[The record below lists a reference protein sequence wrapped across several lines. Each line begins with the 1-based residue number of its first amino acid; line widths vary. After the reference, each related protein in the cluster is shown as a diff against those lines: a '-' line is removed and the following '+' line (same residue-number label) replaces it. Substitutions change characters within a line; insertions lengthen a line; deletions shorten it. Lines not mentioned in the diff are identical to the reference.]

1 MNDAPIPPKR
11 PSGAGEGTPLQKALE
26 KFQALPT
33 AGKLAVVGGGLLL
46 SVLAFGGRGGN
57 NQATGSPTLAAPDAG
72 QPLSGEVSPSS
83 AFTGL
88 QTDRQQVM
96 QSVFE
101 QNRREMTDLRQ
112 KMEGDFATR
121 DAALNQALQQSAE
134 LQRQMQQM
142 MADFTAEIKNMQAE
156 SSRDRERLGQVADQQ
171 KQMELNAPVGSAGA
185 PSPVVNQ
192 QSNMKQSNLYLGP
205 PPGGVNNG
213 GLSGAVNQ
221 VEGRLRGIG
230 SGDLP
235 PSEAAN
241 EPDELPFVPPLG
253 FVKATLLNGVD
264 ALVGGQGIPALARIK
279 GNYTTAMSSQVQLDG
294 CMVMIEFNGDAS
306 TERAVGKPARMTCV
320 YPDRGAATY
329 ELSGYV
335 VDANDG
341 IIGVPGVYYEGDPT
355 RITASILADFAAGIG
370 QIAAQNQRTTTT
382 NADGVQTSSV
392 TGSDVKAEI
401 AGGADK
407 MLSSLSDYLKQKV
420 DKVQPFVRLD
430 ATREVH
436 LVLLNGTEL
445 RSEGSPWTLLFD
457 ASGADRKSAPQGRR
471 PSQAPGNPGQ
481 GG

>member
-1 MNDAPIPPKR
+1 
-11 PSGAGEGTPLQKALE
+11 
-26 KFQALPT
+26 
-33 AGKLAVVGGGLLL
+33 
-46 SVLAFGGRGGN
+46 
-57 NQATGSPTLAAPDAG
+57 
-72 QPLSGEVSPSS
+72 
-83 AFTGL
+83 
-88 QTDRQQVM
+88 
-96 QSVFE
+96 
-101 QNRREMTDLRQ
+101 
-112 KMEGDFATR
+112 
-121 DAALNQALQQSAE
+121 
-134 LQRQMQQM
+134 
-142 MADFTAEIKNMQAE
+142 
-156 SSRDRERLGQVADQQ
+156 
-171 KQMELNAPVGSAGA
+171 
-185 PSPVVNQ
+185 
-192 QSNMKQSNLYLGP
+192 
-205 PPGGVNNG
+205 
-213 GLSGAVNQ
+213 
-221 VEGRLRGIG
+221 
-230 SGDLP
+230 
-235 PSEAAN
+235 
-241 EPDELPFVPPLG
+241 
-253 FVKATLLNGVD
+253 
-264 ALVGGQGIPALARIK
+264 VGGQGIPALARIK